1 MTDPML
7 IVTVVLGLPGGLLL
21 LFGCG
26 LLLRSWWRGQPVPR
40 FVAVNLA
47 VGIASTL
54 GAGLAL
60 NAVVSRPHEK
70 TDHEKAMDEKTEDV
84 LQVDLDLGGLDD
96 LDP

>member
-7 IVTVVLGLPGGLLL
+7 VVTVVLGLPGGLLL

-26 LLLRSWWRGQPVPR
+26 RLLRSWWRGQPVPR
-40 FVAVNLA
+40 FVAVSLD

-60 NAVVSRPHEK
+60 NAVASRPHEK
-70 TDHEKAMDEKTEDV
+70 TDHEKAMDE
-84 LQVDLDLGGLDD
+84 
-96 LDP
+96 

>member
-7 IVTVVLGLPGGLLL
+7 IVTVVLGLPGSLLL
-21 LFGCG
+21 LFGGG
-26 LLLRSWWRGQPVPR
+26 LLMRSWWRGQPVPR
-40 FVAVNLA
+40 FVAVSLA
-47 VGIASTL
+47 VGIASPL

-60 NAVVSRPHEK
+60 NAVASRPHEK
-70 TDHEKAMDEKTEDV
+70 TDHEKAMDEKAEDV

>member
-7 IVTVVLGLPGGLLL
+7 IVTVVLGLPGSLLL
-21 LFGCG
+21 LFGGG
-26 LLLRSWWRGQPVPR
+26 LLLRSWWRGQPVSR
-40 FVAVNLA
+40 FVAVSLA
-47 VGIASTL
+47 VGITSTL

-60 NAVVSRPHEK
+60 STVASRPHEK
-70 TDHEKAMDEKTEDV
+70 TDHEKAMDEKAEDV

>member
-7 IVTVVLGLPGGLLL
+7 IVAVVLGLPGGLLL
-21 LFGCG
+21 LAGCG
-26 LLLRSWWRGQPVPR
+26 MLLLSWWRSRPVPR
-40 FVAVNLA
+40 FVAVSLA
-47 VGIASTL
+47 LGLTSAL

-60 NAVVSRPHEK
+60 NTVASRPHEK
-70 TDHEKAMDEKTEDV
+70 TDHEKAMDQKAAEA